1 MPARMAMMAMTTS
14 NSMRVNLLPI
24 IFIIGSWKKNKE
36 VKEFKEF
43 KEAHFELETLN
54 SLNFLNFLKLNKNL
68 TLNPRRKT

>member
-1 MPARMAMMAMTTS
+1 MDFGVIFSVTQFIF
-14 NSMRVNLLPI
+14 LLPI

-36 VKEFKEF
+36 IKEFKEF

-68 TLNPRRKT
+68 NLNPRRKI